1 MCSSTAVGKASTLGR
16 LNAELS
22 TVQLHGTAVDVGPG
36 PNKGSLGEWIS
47 VSVNVVYIVSLK
59 RWLMIVLQCY
69 MQAMFVKHVSSMV
82 SSNFPKRQKVLTDIG
97 GFHIFFTFAFSS
109 SKVRFLWPSG
119 RNMDVTVSQLLDVKA
134 RCVGRLEN
142 KYLYT
147 YTAEVC

>member
-59 RWLMIVLQCY
+59 R
-69 MQAMFVKHVSSMV
+69 
-82 SSNFPKRQKVLTDIG
+82 
-97 GFHIFFTFAFSS
+97 
-109 SKVRFLWPSG
+109 
-119 RNMDVTVSQLLDVKA
+119 
-134 RCVGRLEN
+134 
-142 KYLYT
+142 
-147 YTAEVC
+147 